1 VKILVAPNAFK
12 GTHSSVAVAQ
22 TWAGVLGEKHE
33 IQTLALSDGGDG
45 YLDAIHFLIPEL
57 SRRTTLVNGPYP
69 EQRVNADWLW
79 DASNNIAYIE
89 VAQACGL
96 ARATQPLRAL
106 QATTYGVGELILA
119 AQKAGAEDIYLGL
132 GGTASTDAGAGAL
145 RALGWNFVNEAG
157 RDIGQDLT
165 SLNRMIV
172 GGAKPPELNLM
183 TDVTNPL
190 LGDQGAALIFAPQKG
205 ATTKDVEL
213 LEARLAAFWL
223 IARDQFN
230 MNLSFPGSGAAGGL
244 AAGLSLTGQAH
255 LGSGFDLIAD
265 LGDLEDKMRWADLVV
280 TGEGAFDSQSMMG
293 KATGR
298 VLSLAQSQRKKTAVI
313 SGTIAPGS
321 LPLVDFSVALS
332 GRSIR
337 DGSVELSGQLGV

>member
-1 VKILVAPNAFK
+1 MNIFIAPNAFK
-12 GTHSSVAVAQ
+12 GTHNSVEVAQ
-22 TWAGVLGEKHE
+22 IWAGVLGEKHQV
-33 IQTLALSDGGDG
+33 QTLALSDGGDG
-45 YLDAIHFLIPEL
+45 FLDAIHFLIPEL
-57 SRRTTLVNGPYP
+57 SRRTHLVTGPYP

-96 ARATQPLRAL
+96 ARATQPLRPL
-106 QATTYGVGELILA
+106 EATTYGVGELILA

-132 GGTASTDAGAGAL
+132 GGTASTDAGSGAL
-145 RALGWNFVNEAG
+145 RALGWNFVDDAG

-165 SLNRMIV
+165 RLNQMVV
-172 GGAKPPELNLM
+172 GGAQPPELNLM
-183 TDVTNPL
+183 TDVNNPL
-190 LGDQGAALIFAPQKG
+190 LGDQGAAVIFAPQKG
-205 ATTKDVEL
+205 ATPRDVEL

-223 IARDQFN
+223 IARDQLG

-244 AAGLSLTGQAH
+244 GAGLSLTGQAH

-265 LGDLEDKMRWADLVV
+265 LGDLEDKLRWADLVV

-298 VLSLAQSQRKKTAVI
+298 IISLAQSKRKRTAVI
-313 SGTIAPGS
+313 AGSIAPGS
-321 LPLVDFSVALS
+321 LPMIDYAVALQGKS
-332 GRSIR
+332 VR
-337 DGSVELSGQLGV
+337 DGAVDLLSQLGS

>member
-12 GTHSSVAVAQ
+12 GTHSSVEVAQ
-22 TWAGVLGEKHE
+22 IWAGVFGEKYE

-45 YLDAIHFLIPEL
+45 FLDAIHFLIPEL
-57 SRRTTLVNGPYP
+57 SRRTTLVTGPYP

-89 VAQACGL
+89 AAQACGL
-96 ARATQPLRAL
+96 ARASQPLRAL
-106 QATTYGVGELILA
+106 EATTFGVGELILA
-119 AQKAGAEDIYLGL
+119 AQRAGAEDIYLGL

-145 RALGWNFVNEAG
+145 RALGWSLVDEAG
-157 RDIGQDLT
+157 KEIGHELT
-165 SLNRMIV
+165 RLNRMIV
-172 GGAKPPELNLM
+172 GGSKPPELNLM

-190 LGDQGAALIFAPQKG
+190 LGDQGAAIIFGPQKG
-205 ATTKDVEL
+205 ATPRDVEL

-223 IARDQFN
+223 IARDQFQ

-244 AAGLSLTGQAH
+244 SAGLALTGAATI
-255 LGSGFDLIAD
+255 GSGFELIAD

-280 TGEGAFDSQSMMG
+280 TGEGAFDGQSMMG

-298 VLSLAQSQRKKTAVI
+298 VLSLAQSQRKRTAVI
-313 SGTIAPGS
+313 AGSIAPGS

-337 DGSVELSGQLGV
+337 DGAMELLSRL

>member
-1 VKILVAPNAFK
+1 MKILVAPNAFK
-12 GTHSSVAVAQ
+12 GTHSSVEVAQ
-22 TWAGVLGEKHE
+22 VWAGVLGASHDVE
-33 IQTLALSDGGDG
+33 TLALSDGGDG
-45 YLDAIHFLIPEL
+45 FIDAIHFLIPEL
-57 SRRTTLVNGPYP
+57 SRRTSLVTGPYP

-79 DASNNIAYIE
+79 DASNDIAYLE

-106 QATTYGVGELILA
+106 EGTTYGVGELILA
-119 AQKAGAEDIYLGL
+119 AQKAGATDIYLGL

-145 RALGWNFVNEAG
+145 RALGWTLVDEAG
-157 RDIGQDLT
+157 REVGHELT
-165 SLNRMIV
+165 RLNRMIV

-190 LGDQGAALIFAPQKG
+190 LGDQGAAIIFAPQKG
-205 ATTKDVEL
+205 ATPRDVEL

-223 IARDQFN
+223 IARDQFQ

-244 AAGLSLTGQAH
+244 SAGLALTGAATI
-255 LGSGFDLIAD
+255 GSGFELIAD

-280 TGEGAFDSQSMMG
+280 TGEGAFDGQSMMG

-298 VLSLAQSQRKKTAVI
+298 VLSLAQSQRKRTAVI
-313 SGTIAPGS
+313 AGSIAPGS
-321 LPLVDFSVALS
+321 LPLVDFSVALG

-337 DGSVELSGQLGV
+337 DGATELLARL

>member
-1 VKILVAPNAFK
+1 MKILVAPNAFK
-12 GTHSSVAVAQ
+12 GTHSSVEVAQ
-22 TWAGVLGEKHE
+22 IWAGVFGEKYE

-45 YLDAIHFLIPEL
+45 FLDAIHFLIPEL
-57 SRRTTLVNGPYP
+57 SRRTTLVTGPYP

-89 VAQACGL
+89 AAQACGL
-96 ARATQPLRAL
+96 ARASQPLRAL
-106 QATTYGVGELILA
+106 EATTFGVGELILA
-119 AQKAGAEDIYLGL
+119 AQRAGAEDIYLGL

-145 RALGWNFVNEAG
+145 RALGWSLVDEAG
-157 RDIGQDLT
+157 KEIGHELT
-165 SLNRMIV
+165 RLNRMIV
-172 GGAKPPELNLM
+172 GGSKPPELNLM

-190 LGDQGAALIFAPQKG
+190 LGDQGAAIIFGPQKG
-205 ATTKDVEL
+205 ATPRDVEL

-223 IARDQFN
+223 IARDQFQ

-244 AAGLSLTGQAH
+244 SAGLALTGAATI
-255 LGSGFDLIAD
+255 GSGFELIAD

-280 TGEGAFDSQSMMG
+280 TGEGAFDGQSMMG

-298 VLSLAQSQRKKTAVI
+298 VLSLAQSQRKRTAVI
-313 SGTIAPGS
+313 AGSIAPGS

-337 DGSVELSGQLGV
+337 DGAMELLSRL